1 MAKLG
6 EFTAKEVCKILRLE
20 YSKLDYWARSGFFV
34 PSISEANG
42 SGSKR
47 LYSFLDLITLKV
59 IKDLRDAGVTV
70 PKLKKV
76 IQYML
81 AKGNEVQNPFAGSV
95 LITDSKKVF
104 ELTAEK
110 EMVVDILNNGQLMW
124 VICLGKLVKKLKNQ
138 VIKLE
143 KNWEENKDFKIQA
156 KVG

>member
-1 MAKLG
+1 MSKLG
-6 EFTAKEVCKILRLE
+6 EFTAKEVCKLLRLE

-34 PSISEANG
+34 PSVSKANG

-47 LYSFLDLITLKV
+47 LYSFLDLVTLKV
-59 IKDLRDAGVTV
+59 IKELRDAGVTV

-81 AKGNEVQNPFAGSV
+81 DNGKDVENPFAGSV
-95 LITDSKKVF
+95 LITDGKKVF

-110 EMVVDILNNGQLMW
+110 ETVVDILNNGQLMW

-138 VIKLE
+138 VIKME
-143 KNWEENKDFKIQA
+143 KNWGEEEDFKIQK